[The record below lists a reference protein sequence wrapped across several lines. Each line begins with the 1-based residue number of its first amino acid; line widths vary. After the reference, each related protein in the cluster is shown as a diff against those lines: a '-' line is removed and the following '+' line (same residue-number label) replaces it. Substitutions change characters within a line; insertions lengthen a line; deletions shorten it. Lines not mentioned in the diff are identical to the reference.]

1 MMILKYHIMKDKFI
15 LGISACLTLIMFFSF
30 SFKKFEKKSFV
41 ATQQIQDT
49 IKKDTIKQDTL
60 KSDLVKIDS
69 IPILD
74 SLTIEENFNYKLHSK
89 KAHASYYANKFN
101 GKKTASGA
109 RFDNTKLTAAHRKF
123 PFGTKLRITNERN
136 GKSVIVTVT
145 DRGPF
150 VRGREIDLSRK
161 AFMDVTSN
169 KRGGEV
175 MVRIEVQKKK

>member
-1 MMILKYHIMKDKFI
+1 MKDKFI
-15 LGISACLTLIMFFSF
+15 LGISACLTLIIFFSF

-41 ATQQIQDT
+41 ATHYILDS
-49 IKKDTIKQDTL
+49 IKKDSIKQDTL
-60 KSDLVKIDS
+60 KTDVVKFELVRIDS
-69 IPILD
+69 LSIID
-74 SLTIEENFNYKLHSK
+74 SLTIEANFNYKLYSK

-101 GKKTASGA
+101 GKKTASGV
-109 RFDNTKLTAAHRKF
+109 RFNNNKLTAAHRKF

-136 GKSVIVTVT
+136 GKSVIVTVN

-175 MVRIEVQKKK
+175 MVRIEVQKKN

>member
-1 MMILKYHIMKDKFI
+1 MKDKFI

-30 SFKKFEKKSFV
+30 SFKKFEKESFV
-41 ATQQIQDT
+41 TTHYIKDS
-49 IKKDTIKQDTL
+49 IKKDSIKQDTL
-60 KSDLVKIDS
+60 KTDVVKFELVRIDS
-69 IPILD
+69 LSIID
-74 SLTIEENFNYKLHSK
+74 SLTIEANFNYKLHSK

-109 RFDNTKLTAAHRKF
+109 RFNNNKLTAAHRKF

-136 GKSVIVTVT
+136 GKSVIVTVN

-175 MVRIEVQKKK
+175 MVRIEVQRKN

>member
-1 MMILKYHIMKDKFI
+1 MKDKFI

-41 ATQQIQDT
+41 ATQYLDT
-49 IKKDTIKQDTL
+49 IKKDSIKQDTL
-60 KSDLVKIDS
+60 KANLVNIDS
-69 IPILD
+69 IPTID
-74 SLTIEENFNYKLHSK
+74 SLTIEANFNYKLHSK
-89 KAHASYYANKFN
+89 RAHASYYANKFN

-109 RFDNTKLTAAHRKF
+109 RFDNNKLTAAHRKF

-136 GKSVIVTVT
+136 GKSVIVTVN

-169 KRGGEV
+169 KGGGEV